1 MLWTLVFTS
10 KILVSAPFTCTVLD
24 FLAFKDLPQTEM
36 CHYRCTYHTFFY
48 TIKKKRGLK
57 KSNHNVESYVN
68 TGYQVFKE
76 EYKIVVHITQLWCWK
91 TFQSCTFR
99 NLITSYIL
107 TCIIPWNQ
115 WFIWVCFHTWN
126 SCFIFK
132 ILRLRK
138 YYGDPGQQQ
147 PNDVLVH
154 LQK

>member
-1 MLWTLVFTS
+1 MYLHRSLALCLTFWLSRIFHKLKCAIIDVHITLFSTQ
-10 KILVSAPFTCTVLD
+10 L
-24 FLAFKDLPQTEM
+24 
-36 CHYRCTYHTFFY
+36 
-48 TIKKKRGLK
+48 KKKRGLK